1 MEKKTAHSKQVKAK
15 EAQKDRGK
23 KANKEGADVAQTE
36 VEIKKGIRRKRKSW
50 KDYTV
55 KSLVFWVIL
64 GITAGVLLGYIYPN
78 VAAEGKIE
86 AIVPPQKQFVIKG
99 AEQNFAKENG
109 QLIIKGENLT
119 LSIVAKDNDAEKNR
133 DLQEKLKGLIV
144 SQDADQ
150 IVIKDAGQGVQF
162 DKNEVI
168 IQSVPK
174 AGGTLVIKDGIDYF
188 IKVLKLL
195 VGPIIFLTIILG
207 IVGLESLKKVGSIGF
222 KAFIYFEIVS
232 TFALAIGI
240 FSGNV
245 LAPGKGMNV
254 NVETLDTSGIAK
266 LTQMCPGEV
275 KDMGVWSEVKSILK
289 NAAPVSYIATENGP
303 FTFQKSRVE
312 TDSAVYF
319 VYKSFAENPAKAEK
333 CGVTNGWIIP
343 DPITPF
349 FKSKTLQVLVMA
361 LVLAILI
368 SAFAGRFKE
377 KILRPFEF
385 LQNICFFILKIFMWF
400 SPVAAF
406 CAMAFLIGKFGIA
419 SLINMGGLLLV
430 MLVSCLIFI
439 FGVLGT
445 ILAFFKI
452 NVFKFMYYIHK
463 EVLIVFATS
472 SSESALAPLMK
483 RLEQSGISKGVTGL
497 VLPTGYSFNLDC
509 TNIYLALSIIFLS
522 QAVNVPL
529 TLTQQISILIILMV
543 TSKGA
548 VGVTGSGFIVLAATL
563 QAVPDYGISAAAVA
577 ILLGVDKFM
586 SEMRAVGNLC
596 GNAVAAVVVGAWDK
610 QIDMQKFRYTLDNP
624 QTVHSII

>member
-1 MEKKTAHSKQVKAK
+1 MRKKMAVSQAEDIKKESEVRDNADTA
-15 EAQKDRGK
+15 EGK
-23 KANKEGADVAQTE
+23 I
-36 VEIKKGIRRKRKSW
+36 EIKKGVKKRKKSW
-50 KDYTV
+50 KDYTL
-55 KSLVFWVIL
+55 KSLVFWVIF
-64 GITAGVLLGYIYPN
+64 GIVAGVVLGYVRPDI
-78 VAAEGKIE
+78 AADGKVE
-86 AIVPPQKQFVIKG
+86 AVVPSQKQFVIEGEK
-99 AEQNFAKENG
+99 QNITKSNG
-109 QLIIKGENLT
+109 QFVITGENLA
-119 LSIVAKDNDAEKNR
+119 LSIVAKDNDEEKNAA
-133 DLQEKLKGLIV
+133 LQNTLRSLII
-144 SQDADQ
+144 SQDTDR
-150 IVIKDAGQGVQF
+150 IVIKDANQNIQLEKDAV
-162 DKNEVI
+162 VI
-168 IQSVPK
+168 LGKSKI
-174 AGGTLVIKDGIDYF
+174 GGTLVIKDGIDYF

-207 IVGLESLKKVGSIGF
+207 IVGLESLKKVGTIGF
-222 KAFIYFEIVS
+222 KAFVYFEIVS

-240 FSGNV
+240 FSGNI
-245 LAPGKGMNV
+245 LAPGRGMNV
-254 NVETLDTSGIAK
+254 DVATLDASDVTK
-266 LTQMCPGEV
+266 FTQTCPGEIREI
-275 KDMGVWSEVKSILK
+275 GVWSEVKDILK
-289 NAAPVSYIATENGP
+289 NAAPVSYIPTENGP
-303 FTFQKSRVE
+303 FSFKKSRVE
-312 TDSAVYF
+312 TDSAVYY
-319 VYKSFAENPAKAEK
+319 VYKSFASNPAKAGE
-333 CGVTNGWIIP
+333 CGITNGWIVP

-349 FKSKTLQVLVMA
+349 SKSKTLQVLVMA
-361 LVLAILI
+361 LVLALLI

-377 KILRPFEF
+377 KILKPLEF

-400 SPVAAF
+400 SPIAAF

-419 SLINMGGLLLV
+419 SLVNMGGLLFV
-430 MLVSCLIFI
+430 MLISCLMFI
-439 FGVLGT
+439 FGILGI
-445 ILAFFKI
+445 ILMFFKI

-483 RLEQSGISKGVTGL
+483 RLEQAGINKGVTGL

-577 ILLGVDKFM
+577 LLLGVDKFM

-610 QIDMQKFRYTLDNP
+610 QIDMKKFKYTLDNP
-624 QTVHSII
+624 ETIHSII